1 MKRKRVI
8 LFAGLILMFILVGCG
23 AKSQEDV
30 LKDLNSK
37 VESMNGYKLDATM
50 TLTMGTE
57 AQEYKIEV
65 WHNKPENYRVHM
77 KNAEREQSQM
87 ILRNKDG
94 VYVLTPALNKSFK
107 FQSEWPKIVANLIY
121 LNRLLKIYMKMMKR
135 NLRKRK
141 PLCI

>member
-50 TLTMGTE
+50 TLTTCAYEKCRTGT
-57 AQEYKIEV
+57 
-65 WHNKPENYRVHM
+65 
-77 KNAEREQSQM
+77 
-87 ILRNKDG
+87 
-94 VYVLTPALNKSFK
+94 KSNDSTK
-107 FQSEWPKIVANLIY
+107 
-121 LNRLLKIYMKMMKR
+121 
-135 NLRKRK
+135 
-141 PLCI
+141 